1 MEVVM
6 AKAPYKL
13 PNVFVGCPYGGRF
26 RFAEFKKALDRI
38 PFRFHYADTHLTTK
52 HLLGI
57 LRTYIS
63 TADFCI
69 FDLSTWNANV
79 ALELG
84 IAEGLDVQYYILIN
98 KKMSSGVPAD
108 IQGIQRIEYSNAAS
122 LDSADG
128 LIQKLANYLVKEHT
142 HPRKIWEELE
152 GTANREGRYLLALG
166 MLAHLRDNKRLR
178 LSDAAALSRGSYI
191 RKPAQIEVYEIL
203 KRLDL
208 VSGEIESK
216 NGGYLIKNLFKDP
229 IRPR

>member
-1 MEVVM
+1 M

-13 PNVFVGCPYGGRF
+13 PNVFVGCPYGGKF
-26 RFAEFKKALDRI
+26 KFAEFRDALDRI

-84 IAEGLDVQYYILIN
+84 IADGLDVQYYILIN
-98 KKMSSGVPAD
+98 RKLSGGVPAD
-108 IQGIQRIEYSNAAS
+108 IQGIQRIEYTNAGS
-122 LDSADG
+122 LDPSKG
-128 LIQKLANYLVKEHT
+128 LIPKLANYLVKEHT
-142 HPRKIWEELE
+142 HPRRIWEALE
-152 GTANREGRYLLALG
+152 GTSNRESRYFLALG
-166 MLAHLRDNKRLR
+166 MLSHLRDNGHIK

-191 RKPAQIEVYEIL
+191 RKDGQIQVYETL
-203 KRLDL
+203 RSLGL
-208 VSGEIESK
+208 VGGDIESK
-216 NGGYLIKNLFKDP
+216 KGGYLEKNLFKDP